1 MMTATSRRMACPS
14 FAHVVAALVLL
25 PMAAAAQQQ
34 PKPTL
39 VPTRPTRAAKAAPV
53 TLPAAG
59 APTPLTATDLDAFLD
74 GIVPL
79 QLQKADIAGAVVT
92 VVKDG
97 QVVFAKGYGFSDAA
111 RRTPVSVDAT
121 LFRIGSV
128 SKTFTWAA
136 VMQLVEQGKID
147 LNRDVN
153 AYLDFEIPATFGK
166 PVTMNHLMSHSAG
179 FEEALEDL
187 MVPGTDKLQPMKTW
201 LPSHLPTQIYPPGTT
216 PAYSNYGAT
225 LAGYIV
231 ERVSGQPFETYVQ
244 QHILTPLHL
253 DRTSFA
259 QPLPPTLAPL
269 LSKGYRVAS
278 QPPKPFEAVETAPAG
293 SVSASAANMS
303 RYMMAYLEDAAPG
316 GGQLMTPETR
326 RLMFSR
332 TLTPAPGMNA
342 MAHGFYEESRNGH
355 YIVGHGGD
363 TQWFHSDMH
372 LMPDDHVGFF
382 VSYNSA
388 GNGKLEPRGQ
398 LWRAFLDRYFPYS
411 PPAVATTSTNLEHAR
426 ALAGNYHASRQ
437 GKTTLASS
445 FWMLSQG
452 DVRVNPDSTL
462 SSPATDEAGNPKRY
476 REVAPWLFRE
486 VNGQDQLAFPVNY
499 AGERVM
505 VEDVPIAVGLPT
517 PWYKART
524 LNLVLLGIA
533 LGVFLLT
540 LLSWPVNAI
549 LRRHYAYGLALPA
562 GCRWRRWL
570 VRLGCFLALLFVV
583 LWLQFLS
590 GVQGDIARFNSGVHG
605 TIRLLQLIALL
616 GALGIV
622 VAIVH
627 AVRSWGDRAVWRWT
641 AVWNTLVALAFA
653 CYLGFLFNWHL
664 LTTNLRY

>member
-1 MMTATSRRMACPS
+1 MTRPP
-14 FAHVVAALVLL
+14 FVHVVAALALV
-25 PMAAAAQQQ
+25 PVAAAAQQQ

-59 APTPLTATDLDAFLD
+59 APVALTAADLDAFLD

-97 QVVFAKGYGFSDAA
+97 QVLFAKGYGYSDVAH
-111 RRTPVSVDAT
+111 RTPVSVDAT

-128 SKTFTWAA
+128 SKTFTWTA
-136 VMQLVEQGKID
+136 VMQLVEEGKID

-153 AYLDFEIPATFGK
+153 AYLDFRIPAPFGK

-179 FEEALEDL
+179 FEETLEDL

-201 LPSHLPTQIYPPGTT
+201 LPSHLPKQIYPPGTT

-231 ERVSGQPFETYVQ
+231 ERVSGQPFETYIQ
-244 QHILTPLHL
+244 QHILAPLHL

-293 SVSASAANMS
+293 SVSASAENMS

-316 GGQLMTPETR
+316 GGQLMTPETK

-372 LMPDDHVGFF
+372 LMPADHLGFF

-398 LWRAFLDRYFPYS
+398 LWRAFLDRYFPYT
-411 PPAVATTSTNLEHAR
+411 PPVVATTSTNLEHAR
-426 ALAGNYHASRQ
+426 ALAGTYHSSRQ

-445 FWMLSQG
+445 FWMLSQAN
-452 DVRVNPDSTL
+452 VHVNRDSTL
-462 SSPATDEAGNPKRY
+462 SSATTDDAGNPKRY

-505 VEDVPIAVGLPT
+505 VDEIPIAVGLPT
-517 PWYKART
+517 SWYKRRT
-524 LNLVLLGIA
+524 LNLVLVGTA
-533 LGVFLLT
+533 LVVFLLT

-549 LRRHYAYGLALPA
+549 LRRHYGYRLALPA
-562 GCRWRRWL
+562 GYRWRRWL

-590 GVQGDIARFNSGVHG
+590 GVQGDIARFNSGAHG
-605 TIRLLQLIALL
+605 TIRILQLIALL

-641 AVWNTLVALAFA
+641 AVWNTIVALAFA
-653 CYLGFLFNWHL
+653 CYVGFLLNWHL